1 MAVQRQENR
10 FKRLAEG
17 EPVNFSENLKAAQ
30 NCAERVIAAL
40 ATLEL
45 PATPNNFTVWYAHL
59 SGRYPDLSET
69 IELLQEKQD
78 GVSIQMA
85 RRLYADFFTDAREEQ
100 VVRQTGVKISEELAD
115 VLLTLADAAGDAENF
130 ESALQENLKGLA
142 QDPGLE
148 SITEAM
154 KSLAREA
161 QKMQSSNAELQ
172 KRLEISSNEIVSL
185 QQNLDEVRKEAL
197 TDGLTGIANRKMFD
211 ISIERAIEDAKRTG
225 EPLTLALTDIDFFKK
240 FNDTYGHQTGDQ
252 VLKLVAKI
260 LANSV
265 REGETA
271 ARYGGEE
278 FALIM
283 PNVSSEEAA
292 RICER
297 VRSTV
302 SSKQI
307 RNRTTGESM
316 GNITLSLGVALYRPG
331 DMVSDMVQR
340 ADAGLYFA
348 KGNGRNQVVLESQ
361 MEEAAIAS

>member
-1 MAVQRQENR
+1 M
-10 FKRLAEG
+10 
-17 EPVNFSENLKAAQ
+17 NFSENIKSARE
-30 NCAERVIAAL
+30 CAERSLEAL
-40 ATLEL
+40 AALEL
-45 PATPNNFTVWYAHL
+45 PATPHNFTIWYAHF
-59 SGRYPDLSET
+59 SGRYPDLSEM
-69 IELLQEKQD
+69 IERTVAQD
-78 GVSIQMA
+78 GGVSIQAA
-85 RRLYADFFTDAREEQ
+85 RRLYADFFSDAREEQ
-100 VVRQTGVKISEELAD
+100 VIRQTGMKISDELTD
-115 VLLTLADAAGDAENF
+115 VLMTLADAAGDAENF
-130 ESALQENLKGLA
+130 ETALQENLKGLA
-142 QDPGLE
+142 QDQGLDT
-148 SITEAM
+148 ITAAM
-154 KSLAREA
+154 KSLAGEA

-172 KRLEISSNEIVSL
+172 KRLEASSNEIVSL

-197 TDGLTGIANRKMFD
+197 TDGLTNIANRKMFD
-211 ISIERAIEDAKRTG
+211 LTIERAIDHAKGTG

-265 REGETA
+265 RDGEMA

-283 PNVSSEEAA
+283 PSVGLEEAS

-331 DMVSDMVQR
+331 DMATDMIQR

-348 KGNGRNQVVLESQ
+348 KGNGRNQVVLESE
-361 MEEAAIAS
+361 MEKAAIAS